1 MPPTFADAA
10 AIANE
15 ILKSDYSFE
24 EGKII
29 YNRFKSVV
37 SYQTSDMPLFKLNSI
52 TAAPKIAV
60 YDSIDDDVLK
70 SYLEFSIA
78 SLIFYAMKEGACRL
92 VQKYQFKMKFLF
104 LKQFKINCLIGGT
117 LIENPNLIPESLV
130 NLLVVRL

>member
-92 VQKYQFKMKFLF
+92 VQISIQNEVFL
-104 LKQFKINCLIGGT
+104 T
-117 LIENPNLIPESLV
+117 
-130 NLLVVRL
+130 